1 MEKTLERLKTLYQS
15 PLGEAWTRI
24 EDGDPD
30 GYLEGNIVDGRRR
43 AADLLVR
50 WMEPLKGRSVLD
62 LGCGRGG
69 LAGLLAERGARVT
82 AVDLLPRFESQLG
95 RGNPDFMIGD
105 GFSVARDRLF
115 DDILVSEVLE
125 DYQPDEAARVL
136 ESLGPSRGNRM
147 FLILRVA
154 GPFSRLWN
162 ALSTGSLGGR
172 VDPYSILRTIHACTP
187 FRLTRQETVHLR
199 NYRVWLAQ
207 LVRSDANL
215 ETPLHPMKP

>member
-1 MEKTLERLKTLYQS
+1 MR
-15 PLGEAWTRI
+15 G
-24 EDGDPD
+24 

-95 RGNPDFMIGD
+95 RENPDFMIGD
-105 GFSVARDRLF
+105 GFSVARDRVF

-162 ALSTGSLGGR
+162 ALSTGGLGGN
-172 VDPYSILRTIHACTP
+172 VDPYSILRTIHASTP

-199 NYRVWLAQ
+199 NYRVWLVQ
-207 LVRSDANL
+207 LLRSDANL
-215 ETPLHPMKP
+215 ETPFHPMKP